1 MERARP
7 RARAGALVV
16 LATCFVAS
24 ALVRVGEVVAAL
36 PEPST
41 EESLVNEPPSDAA
54 DSASGDGL
62 GDVRAPAEVV
72 AELRRQRDAL
82 DRREA
87 DVTEREQRLAAI
99 SKRLADRLEEL
110 KAARERLRETAALV
124 DDAAGK
130 DVRRLALMY
139 SQMKPKQAGQ
149 IFDRM
154 APSFAAGFLTE
165 MRPEAAALILA
176 NMAADKAYAVS
187 LLMAGRNVDRPDHAA
202 PRAAEE

>member
-1 MERARP
+1 MAAGRP
-7 RARAGALVV
+7 RVRTGALVV
-16 LATCFVAS
+16 LATCFMAS

-36 PEPST
+36 PGALT
-41 EESLVNEPPSDAA
+41 EESFVNEPPSDAA
-54 DSASGDGL
+54 ETVAGDGV
-62 GDVRAPAEVV
+62 GPVRAPAEVV

-87 DVTEREQRLAAI
+87 DVAEREQRLVAI
-99 SKRLADRLEEL
+99 RRRLADRLEEL

-154 APSFAAGFLTE
+154 APSFAAGFMTE

-176 NMAADKAYAVS
+176 NMTADKAYAVS
-187 LLMAGRNVDRPDHAA
+187 LLMAGRNVGRAGDDA
-202 PRAAEE
+202 PETPAE